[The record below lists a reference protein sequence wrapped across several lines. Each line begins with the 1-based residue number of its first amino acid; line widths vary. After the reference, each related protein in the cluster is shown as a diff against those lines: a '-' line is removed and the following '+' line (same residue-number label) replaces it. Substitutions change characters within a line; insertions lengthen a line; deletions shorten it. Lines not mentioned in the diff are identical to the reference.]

1 MKIVLAIA
9 LMLSSLCCLASPLPD
24 FPFVAVTGQSSKQ
37 VAPDSVT
44 VTFSIT
50 TFHQTAEVANAQ
62 LSQASTKVLAVLKA
76 NGVSDEQVTA
86 YELEKSEKRK
96 RDDNYNELEILGYD
110 LNRRFEVRLSSLK
123 QYPALLAQ
131 LYAAEYVHNL
141 NSVFDTSERDVVE
154 TALISAAAAQARKKA
169 EQMAEGLGVKIHS
182 VFAFND
188 SGSFSSFFAT
198 FGLDIDTGVSVRRR
212 VPSNMSDAE
221 AQQVLIPQT
230 IEISKTVN
238 VIYKITP

>member
-1 MKIVLAIA
+1 
-9 LMLSSLCCLASPLPD
+9 
-24 FPFVAVTGQSSKQ
+24 
-37 VAPDSVT
+37 
-44 VTFSIT
+44 
-50 TFHQTAEVANAQ
+50 
-62 LSQASTKVLAVLKA
+62 LAVLKA

-141 NSVFDTSERDVVE
+141 NSVFDTSERDAVE

-198 FGLDIDTGVSVRRR
+198 FGVTDSTLVNNAEMSASRTGS
-212 VPSNMSDAE
+212 
-221 AQQVLIPQT
+221 AQQVLVPQF

>member
-44 VTFSIT
+44 VTFRIT

-110 LNRRFEVRLSSLK
+110 LNRRFEVRLS
-123 QYPALLAQ
+123 
-131 LYAAEYVHNL
+131 
-141 NSVFDTSERDVVE
+141 
-154 TALISAAAAQARKKA
+154 
-169 EQMAEGLGVKIHS
+169 
-182 VFAFND
+182 
-188 SGSFSSFFAT
+188 
-198 FGLDIDTGVSVRRR
+198 
-212 VPSNMSDAE
+212 
-221 AQQVLIPQT
+221 
-230 IEISKTVN
+230 
-238 VIYKITP
+238 

>member
-1 MKIVLAIA
+1 M
-9 LMLSSLCCLASPLPD
+9 
-24 FPFVAVTGQSSKQ
+24 
-37 VAPDSVT
+37 
-44 VTFSIT
+44 
-50 TFHQTAEVANAQ
+50 
-62 LSQASTKVLAVLKA
+62 
-76 NGVSDEQVTA
+76 
-86 YELEKSEKRK
+86 
-96 RDDNYNELEILGYD
+96 
-110 LNRRFEVRLSSLK
+110 
-123 QYPALLAQ
+123 LAQ

-141 NSVFDTSERDVVE
+141 NSVFDTSERDAVE

-188 SGSFSSFFAT
+188 SGSFNSFFAT
-198 FGLDIDTGVSVRRR
+198 FGLDIDTGVSVRLR
-212 VPSNMSDAE
+212 VPPPSMSDAE

>member
-96 RDDNYNELEILGYD
+96 RDDYYNELEILGYD

-141 NSVFDTSERDVVE
+141 NSVFDTSERDAVE

-198 FGLDIDTGVSVRRR
+198 FGVTDSTLVNAEMSASRTGS
-212 VPSNMSDAE
+212 
-221 AQQVLIPQT
+221 AQQVLVPQF

>member
-1 MKIVLAIA
+1 MKLILTFVL
-9 LMLSSLCCLASPLPD
+9 LLGSFFSLASPIPD
-24 FPFVAVTGQSSKQ
+24 FPFVTVTGQSTKQ
-37 VAPDSVT
+37 VAPDSAT
-44 VTFSIT
+44 LSFSIT
-50 TFHQTAEVANAQ
+50 TFDQSAEVANAQ
-62 LSQASTKVLAVLKA
+62 LSQASAKVLALLKA

-123 QYPALLAQ
+123 QYPALLSQ
-131 LYAAEYVHNL
+131 LYAADYVHNL
-141 NSVFDTSERDVVE
+141 NSAFDTSQRDAVE

-188 SGSFSSFFAT
+188 EGSFNSFFAT
-198 FGLDIDTGVSVRRR
+198 FGVTDSTSVNLEVSASR
-212 VPSNMSDAE
+212 SGS
-221 AQQVLIPQT
+221 AQQVLVPQF

>member
-1 MKIVLAIA
+1 MKFVLAVA
-9 LMLSSLCCLASPLPD
+9 LALSSFVSLASPLPD

-44 VTFSIT
+44 LTFSIT

-62 LSQASTKVLAVLKA
+62 LSQASAKVLAVLKA

-123 QYPALLAQ
+123 QYPVLLGQ

-141 NSVFDTSERDVVE
+141 NSVFDTSERDAVE
-154 TALISAAAAQARKKA
+154 TALISAAAAQSRKKA

-198 FGLDIDTGVSVRRR
+198 FGVSDSTLFNAEMSASRTGS
-212 VPSNMSDAE
+212 
-221 AQQVLIPQT
+221 AQQVLVPQF

>member
-1 MKIVLAIA
+1 M
-9 LMLSSLCCLASPLPD
+9 
-24 FPFVAVTGQSSKQ
+24 
-37 VAPDSVT
+37 
-44 VTFSIT
+44 
-50 TFHQTAEVANAQ
+50 
-62 LSQASTKVLAVLKA
+62 
-76 NGVSDEQVTA
+76 
-86 YELEKSEKRK
+86 
-96 RDDNYNELEILGYD
+96 
-110 LNRRFEVRLSSLK
+110 
-123 QYPALLAQ
+123 LAQ

-198 FGLDIDTGVSVRRR
+198 FGVSDSTLVNAEMRTGSAQLVL
-212 VPSNMSDAE
+212 VP
-221 AQQVLIPQT
+221 QF

>member
-1 MKIVLAIA
+1 MKIVLAIT

-123 QYPALLAQ
+123 QYPTLLAQ